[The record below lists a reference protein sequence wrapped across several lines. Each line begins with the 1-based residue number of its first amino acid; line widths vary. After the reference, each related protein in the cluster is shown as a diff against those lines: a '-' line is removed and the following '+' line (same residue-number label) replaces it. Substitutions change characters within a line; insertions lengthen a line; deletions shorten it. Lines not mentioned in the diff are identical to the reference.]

1 MIALWMIASCRYRVR
16 KLQAAAGPNA
26 IYPEN
31 RIEQINNKL
40 SRLSLLPFRPE
51 VAPKVEELIQQ
62 IRTLL
67 K

>member
-1 MIALWMIASCRYRVR
+1 MSLRS
-16 KLQAAAGPNA
+16 GPEQYA

-51 VAPKVEELIQQ
+51 VTPKVEELIQQ
-62 IRTLL
+62 IRMLL

>member
-1 MIALWMIASCRYRVR
+1 MLLRS
-16 KLQAAAGPNA
+16 GPEQYA

-31 RIEQINNKL
+31 GIEQIKDKL
-40 SRLSLLPFRPE
+40 SRPSLLPFRPE

-62 IRTLL
+62 IKVLL

>member
-1 MIALWMIASCRYRVR
+1 MLLRS
-16 KLQAAAGPNA
+16 GPEQYA

-31 RIEQINNKL
+31 RIEQIKNKL

-51 VAPKVEELIQQ
+51 VASKVEELIQQ
-62 IRTLL
+62 IKVFL